1 MTTVLNIINQV
12 ADTSGKLEKI
22 RILTENKDNAD
33 LRMACYLAYTP
44 TINFYSTHT
53 EAGKASCDRTLSQA
67 FEALLIRVASREL
80 TGNAAKEF
88 MGDIVDSLSAD
99 DAEIFKRVVLRDLR
113 AGFSESTINKVW
125 PNLVPTFDFLLA
137 DTDPSRIVYPAIS
150 QLKADGMRAAM
161 FIEPISKGVAIMSR
175 NGKQI
180 DVRSKLNKAALA
192 IMGDRT
198 SSATLDGELIC
209 MQNGAPLSRKVS
221 NGILNKA
228 IKGTISDEEAELVHF
243 LAWDVVDEESKI
255 PYAERLGYLT
265 ESILLSFTKLPEAD
279 RRIQL
284 LETREVANAEE
295 ALEHFKEQRRKGLEG
310 TIVKNRKGV
319 WVPKRSKDLCKF
331 KAEVEGDF
339 RVTGFEYGTGKNANR
354 VGNLL
359 VETEDG
365 LVKTAVGIFKD
376 FDENIRDE
384 LLVSMPSIV
393 TILYNERITDK
404 SRKDGTESLF
414 LPRVT
419 ALRWDKSEA
428 NTRQELISIEE
439 AIIK

>member
-1 MTTVLNIINQV
+1 MTTVLDIINQV
-12 ADTSGKLEKI
+12 AATSGKLEKV

-33 LRMACYLAYTP
+33 LRMTCYLAYTP

-53 EAGKASCDRTLSQA
+53 EAGKASCDRTLGQA
-67 FEALLIRVASREL
+67 FEALLTRVASREL

-88 MGDIVDSLSAD
+88 MGDIVDSLSDA

-113 AGFSESTINKVW
+113 AGFSESTANKVW
-125 PNLVPTFDFLLA
+125 PNLIPTFDFLLA

-161 FIEPISKGVAIMSR
+161 FIDPISRSVAIMSR
-175 NGKQI
+175 NGKPI
-180 DVRSKLNKAALA
+180 DVRGKLTKAALTV
-192 IMGDRT
+192 MGDREV
-198 SSATLDGELIC
+198 SSTLDGELIC
-209 MQNGAPLSRKVS
+209 MKDGKPLSRKVS

-243 LAWDVVDEESKI
+243 LAWDVVDETSTI
-255 PYAERLGYLT
+255 PYNQRLAYLT
-265 ESILLSFTKLPEAD
+265 SSILESFQTLEVSE
-279 RRIQL
+279 RRILL
-284 LETREVANAEE
+284 LETREVANVEE

-310 TIVKNRKGV
+310 TIVKNSKGV

-331 KAEVEGDF
+331 KAEVEGEF
-339 RVTGFEYGTGKNANR
+339 RVTGFEYGTGKNAKR

-365 LVKTAVGIFKD
+365 LVKAAVGIFKD
-376 FDENIRDE
+376 FDESVRDD
-384 LLVSMPSIV
+384 LLKEMPTIV

-419 ALRWDKSEA
+419 ALRWDKNVA
-428 NTRQELISIEE
+428 NTRAELIAIEE
-439 AIIK
+439 AAIK